1 MAKTARAGK
10 IIARPRKAPAKVRA
24 RRPMVIDMHS
34 HIVVPEI
41 GPILKRL
48 PAHDGPGRRQWI
60 SGSSAGERNRMVNA
74 NLPRQMDLKVRFKEM
89 DQMGIDIQVI
99 SYNIPTKGYYA
110 DGATGLKI
118 ARICNDTIAEFVS
131 RAPDRFVGMG
141 SVPLQDV
148 RRATKE
154 LERAVTGLGLRGAWI
169 SSHVRAK
176 DLGEKRLWP
185 FWAKAQEL
193 DVPIFIHPQGFTHP
207 ERLQNAMLWS
217 TIGQPLEEALA
228 MASFIY
234 DGVLDAYPK
243 LKIGVCHGGGFL
255 PYYIGRH
262 NNSYRARAEIKNTIR
277 QSPEAYL
284 KRFYCDTVIFDPD
297 MLPFLVKKVGA
308 GRVVLGSDYPWNSP
322 DPVSFVRK
330 AKGISKQTKEQ
341 ILSKNAARLFNIR
354 L

>member
-1 MAKTARAGK
+1 MAKSARAGK
-10 IIARPRKAPAKVRA
+10 IIARHRKAPAKVRA

-60 SGSSAGERNRMVNA
+60 SGSSAGEQNRMVNA
-74 NLPRQMDLKVRFKEM
+74 NLPRQTDLKVRFKEM

-110 DGATGLKI
+110 DGATGLEI

-234 DGVLDAYPK
+234 DGDA
-243 LKIGVCHGGGFL
+243 GQRCHHQYHRSGGRRGDAGLHRWLVGERRTDFAQQL
-255 PYYIGRH
+255 
-262 NNSYRARAEIKNTIR
+262 ARTCQFYTWRPGGCR
-277 QSPEAYL
+277 QS
-284 KRFYCDTVIFDPD
+284 
-297 MLPFLVKKVGA
+297 G
-308 GRVVLGSDYPWNSP
+308 GNSDRAS
-322 DPVSFVRK
+322 R
-330 AKGISKQTKEQ
+330 
-341 ILSKNAARLFNIR
+341 
-354 L
+354 